1 MFRNGKLIK
10 RSIELITLRFELYA
24 SDIRLVKLLHIYI
37 EA

>member
-10 RSIELITLRFELYA
+10 RSIGLITLRFKLYA
-24 SDIRLVKLLHIYI
+24 SDTKLVKLLHIYI

>member
-10 RSIELITLRFELYA
+10 RSIGPIILRFELYV
-24 SDIRLVKLLHIYI
+24 SDTRLVKLLHIYI